1 MSNEEMYYECDKCKK
16 EYLNEDLERYTKD
29 GFYTWELC
37 KTCEINIDYII
48 HHNINPCSTCVI
60 KGEKA

>member
-1 MSNEEMYYECDKCKK
+1 MSNEEKWYKCSKCNK
-16 EYLNEDLERYTKD
+16 EYLYEDLEFYAKN

-37 KTCEINIDYII
+37 KTCEANIDYII
-48 HHNINPCSTCVI
+48 RHNINPCSTCVV